1 MRTRRTGRDFSEPS
15 LNEML
20 DDPVVQVV
28 MARDGVKRREIV
40 ALMGRMQTQRGDN
53 PIPTAKDLASGK

>member
-1 MRTRRTGRDFSEPS
+1 MRTRRNGRDFSEPS

-20 DDPVVQVV
+20 DDPVVQIV

-40 ALMGRMQTQRGDN
+40 ALMGRMHTQRSDSLS
-53 PIPTAKDLASGK
+53 AAEKDLVTGK

>member
-1 MRTRRTGRDFSEPS
+1 MRTRRNGRDLNEPS

-40 ALMGRMQTQRGDN
+40 ALMGRLQDQRTDN
-53 PIPTAKDLASGK
+53 PGRSTKDGAQGD

>member
-1 MRTRRTGRDFSEPS
+1 MRTRRNGRDLNEPS

-40 ALMGRMQTQRGDN
+40 ALMGRLQDKRTDSAERS
-53 PIPTAKDLASGK
+53 TKDGAPSD

>member
-1 MRTRRTGRDFSEPS
+1 MRTRRKGRELSEPS

-40 ALMGRMQTQRGDN
+40 ALMGRLQAQRADSMDRSLKDY
-53 PIPTAKDLASGK
+53 IPGE

>member
-1 MRTRRTGRDFSEPS
+1 MRARRTGRDFSEPS

-40 ALMGRMQTQRGDN
+40 ALMGRMQTQRGDS

>member
-53 PIPTAKDLASGK
+53 PIPAAKDLVSGK

>member
-1 MRTRRTGRDFSEPS
+1 MRTRRNGRDLNEPS

-40 ALMGRMQTQRGDN
+40 ALMGRLQDKRTDSAGRS
-53 PIPTAKDLASGK
+53 AKDGAPSD

>member
-40 ALMGRMQTQRGDN
+40 ALMGRMQTQRSDSLAA
-53 PIPTAKDLASGK
+53 PAKDLVTGK

>member
-1 MRTRRTGRDFSEPS
+1 MRTRRKGRELSEPS

-28 MARDGVKRREIV
+28 MGKDVMLAGFCNLYGCEIGAR
-40 ALMGRMQTQRGDN
+40 GRH
-53 PIPTAKDLASGK
+53 PC

>member
-40 ALMGRMQTQRGDN
+40 ALMGRMQTQRDDSLT
-53 PIPTAKDLASGK
+53 PTAKDLVSGK

>member
-40 ALMGRMQTQRGDN
+40 AQRGES
-53 PIPTAKDLASGK
+53 PIPTAKDLLSGK

>member
-40 ALMGRMQTQRGDN
+40 ALMGRMQTQRGDS
-53 PIPTAKDLASGK
+53 PIPAAKDLVSGK